1 MMAASAM
8 PAATGTIGAP
18 AFSSSPATRMQEP
31 MKNFQFMA
39 NELNAN
45 S

>member
-1 MMAASAM
+1 MAAIAM

-18 AFSSSPATRMQEP
+18 TFNSRPATRMQEP
-31 MKNFQFMA
+31 IKNFQFMTD
-39 NELNAN
+39 ELNAN